1 MGDEKMQIARTKI
14 IEAAKKLFEE
24 KGVDETSIRDIAQKA
39 GYSHTTIY
47 LYFKSKQEL
56 FNLIAKEPLEDLYSK
71 FEEIYCLKKSNED
84 KFLLMCEQYV
94 EFGIKQRNFYSLL
107 TTYRGERIDKERF
120 DNKIND
126 LRMSALDLVS
136 KVLLKV
142 IPVNVESELKNNL
155 IRGMFYFLHGV
166 VMTYVTSLES
176 DKELIPRVKK
186 IVDDYIGYTF
196 FKNDNERK
204 TNQ

>member
-1 MGDEKMQIARTKI
+1 MQIARTKI

>member
-1 MGDEKMQIARTKI
+1 MQIARTKI

-84 KFLLMCEQYV
+84 KFFLMCEQYV

-136 KVLLKV
+136 KVLLKI